1 MGETIKHTQ
10 QETCR
15 ESTGAGHG
23 QILGWS
29 GEGKRKIKTNKNK
42 ITFEIRKHNIRILFE
57 TLKKVFKMLND

>member
-29 GEGKRKIKTNKNK
+29 GQGKRKIKTNKNK
-42 ITFEIRKHNIRILFE
+42 ITFEIRKHN
-57 TLKKVFKMLND
+57 TLNIV